1 MRSRHRGLLG
11 VVAVCAGAL
20 VLPGTALAEVRA
32 GSAADPAGDFDVA
45 QRDITGTEL
54 TYDTQGS
61 VSAKVTLA
69 APPDAASLGS
79 GYGILLGTWDGS
91 RCAVGVLVHAS
102 TMGGSSAFMQRGSGE
117 KLAGIPTMSADAG
130 TVTVSGSDPGI
141 ADKPYDCGG
150 AETGD
155 PANPDSGSD
164 LQTVIQ
170 PLKPVA
176 AQPPRER
183 SSKLR
188 TAIKRCKSRHK
199 GSKPGA
205 KRARKS
211 CIRRA
216 RKKHGRH

>member
-1 MRSRHRGLLG
+1 MNRTYRGLLG

-20 VLPGTALAEVRA
+20 ALPGAALAEVRA
-32 GSAADPAGDFDVA
+32 GSAADPAGDFEIA
-45 QRDITGTEL
+45 QRDITATEL

-79 GYGILLGTWDGS
+79 GYGILLGSWDGS
-91 RCAVGVLVHAS
+91 RCAVELHVHAS
-102 TMGGSSAFMQRGSGE
+102 TTGGSSAFMQFASGE
-117 KLAGIPTMSADAG
+117 KLAGIPTLSADAG

-141 ADKPYDCGG
+141 ANKPYDCGG

-170 PLKPVA
+170 SLTPAA
-176 AQPPRER
+176 AQPPRKKA
-183 SSKLR
+183 SKLR

-199 GSKPGA
+199 GSKSSA
-205 KRARKS
+205 KRARKN

-216 RKKHGRH
+216 RKKHG